1 MAASRTMKAGE
12 VRRAKVILRLASGQ
26 SYRAIMKQESCSQ
39 VFIARWKER
48 FFKERLAGLYAR
60 HRGKIVSE
68 AIIAQEARI
77 LRTTKQAP
85 PDGSTHWSTRRL
97 AEHLGVS
104 HSRVARGWARA
115 GIQPHRI
122 RRYMASTDPEF
133 EEKAADVIGLYLKP
147 PLNAA
152 VFCVDEK
159 SAIQALDRLDP
170 VLPLSPGRAERHGF
184 EYFRHGTLSLYAA
197 LDTRTG
203 DVIGKTTDRH
213 TSVEFVDFLSA
224 IVASQPAGR
233 EIHIV
238 ADNLSAHKTK
248 GVFEFLNTNPAVRLH
263 YTPTYSSW
271 LNQVEIWFSKI
282 QRAVITR
289 GIFTS
294 KTDLSRKLLRY
305 IKQYNKKPPPFHWRY
320 KNVDHQIEPNHS
332 TSL

>member
-26 SYRAIMKQESCSQ
+26 SYRAIVKGEGCSQ
-39 VFIARWKER
+39 DFVALWKER
-48 FFKERLAGLYAR
+48 FVKERLAGLYAR

-68 AIIAQEARI
+68 AIIGQEARI
-77 LRTTKQAP
+77 LKATKQAP

-184 EYFRHGTLSLYAA
+184 EYFRHGTLSLCAA
-197 LDTRTG
+197 LDTKTG
-203 DVIGKTTDRH
+203 KVHGKTTAGH
-213 TSVEFVDFLSA
+213 TSQDFVAFLGE
-224 IVASQPAGR
+224 VVCGR
-233 EIHIV
+233 PGREEIHIIL
-238 ADNLSAHKTK
+238 DDLSTHKTK
-248 GVFEFLNTNPAVRLH
+248 LVQDFL
-263 YTPTYSSW
+263 
-271 LNQVEIWFSKI
+271 
-282 QRAVITR
+282 
-289 GIFTS
+289 
-294 KTDLSRKLLRY
+294 
-305 IKQYNKKPPPFHWRY
+305 
-320 KNVDHQIEPNHS
+320 
-332 TSL
+332 